1 MIVVHPKDPSTKML
15 SLIHKDIKDVTL
27 LDSWE
32 QRDDILLK
40 AIMAAPKEDLLPAT
54 SEEENW

>member
-15 SLIHKDIKDVTL
+15 SLIYKDIKDVTL

-32 QRDDILLK
+32 QRDDILK
-40 AIMAAPKEDLLPAT
+40 AIMAAPKEDLLPAA

>member
-1 MIVVHPKDPSTKML
+1 ML
-15 SLIHKDIKDVTL
+15 SLIYKDIKDVTL

-32 QRDDILLK
+32 QRDDILK
-40 AIMAAPKEDLLPAT
+40 AIMAAPKEDLLPAA

>member
-15 SLIHKDIKDVTL
+15 SLIYKDIKDVTL

-32 QRDDILLK
+32 QTGEE
-40 AIMAAPKEDLLPAT
+40 PLPAA